1 MLLLWEEE
9 HIAEACRKTR
19 KIENKADTGGTEEL
33 LNGLQDNCSQQKAII
48 RVKIDEEEIPMEIDT
63 GASVSIVPSSMCK
76 KKLESLTKKLR
87 SATGQL
93 MKLAGQTVV
102 NVQVE
107 GETKQLKLYV
117 TCHAKTR
124 LMRF

>member
-1 MLLLWEEE
+1 MDY
-9 HIAEACRKTR
+9 KT
-19 KIENKADTGGTEEL
+19 I
-33 LNGLQDNCSQQKAII
+33 NCSQQKAII

-63 GASVSIVPSSMCK
+63 GAAVSIVPRSMCK
-76 KKLESLTKKLR
+76 RKLESSLR

-107 GETKQLKLYV
+107 GETKQLKTICSQRRMSIIIWQRMD
-117 TCHAKTR
+117 TCIFWKK
-124 LMRF
+124 LDQSVNK

>member
-1 MLLLWEEE
+1 
-9 HIAEACRKTR
+9 
-19 KIENKADTGGTEEL
+19 
-33 LNGLQDNCSQQKAII
+33 
-48 RVKIDEEEIPMEIDT
+48 MEIDT

-117 TCHAKTR
+117 AREECPSLFGREWIHAFFGKNWILTNKTVHSVEEVEMK
-124 LMRF
+124 LNKILE